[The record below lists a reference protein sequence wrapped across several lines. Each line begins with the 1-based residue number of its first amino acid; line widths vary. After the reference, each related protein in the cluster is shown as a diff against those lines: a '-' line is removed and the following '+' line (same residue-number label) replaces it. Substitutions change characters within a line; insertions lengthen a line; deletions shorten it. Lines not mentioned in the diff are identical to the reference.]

1 MALSDRD
8 RRTLM
13 IGGGVLAV
21 FLVGFLLFTLFTG
34 GAEPSDTITPPPDG
48 SSPSESVGPS
58 PTAPPAAVFA
68 GRDPFSPPA
77 ALATP
82 TAGPTASGTFSPTP
96 SGTFSPTPTGS
107 GSPSPTPTQPGGGS
121 STVVGGRTVVL
132 LDIFSQGGDRMV
144 QVEVNGTVHNVSV
157 GERFGPGRDYMLQSV
172 SGDCARFLF
181 GDEPFTLCVSE
192 EK

>member
-13 IGGGVLAV
+13 IGGGVLAAI
-21 FLVGFLLFTLFTG
+21 LVGFLLFTVFTG
-34 GAEPSDTITPPPDG
+34 GAGPTDTITPPSDG
-48 SSPSESVGPS
+48 GSPSESVGPS

-77 ALATP
+77 ALAT
-82 TAGPTASGTFSPTP
+82 TSATFSPTV

-144 QVEVNGTVHNVSV
+144 QVEVNGTVHNVSI
-157 GERFGPGRDYMLQSV
+157 GERFGPGRDYMLQSI